1 MKQFFLTVLGVFVG
15 LMLFVV
21 GLPILIIS
29 LIAGQVDTKTGAQ
42 PSDIVLNLDL
52 RGGIPDQQPQGL
64 VERFG
69 GGGPSAVGIVTAL
82 AAAEMDPHVKA
93 LYVRAPEGRLAP
105 ATAEEIHTALASF
118 KAHGKPVIV
127 HSQGIY
133 SPVDYMAISGASQI
147 WMQAT
152 GDFVATGMSMETPFF
167 KDLLDHY
174 DAKVEMMHFYEYKNV
189 AAPLL
194 ERTYTAAHRE
204 AETSLLQSIF
214 DTSLALA
221 AKDRKLTPEALRA
234 TLVKGPMSPA
244 DAMAAKLI
252 DRLGYDTAASDAAL
266 ALGGKDAE
274 LVDLNDYHKAGALFE
289 GSGPAIAL
297 IEGEGEIDTGH
308 EDGPSFQ
315 RKAKILGDDM
325 ASAIRDAADNDDVKA
340 IVLRVN
346 SPGGSPIA
354 SDQIWAAVE
363 YAKAQDK
370 PVVVS
375 MGPYAASGGYYLSTG
390 ATAIVANATTITG
403 SIGVVGGKIALHDT
417 LARFGV
423 NVEGITVGGEFTNA
437 EGSRPYTD
445 SQRKA
450 MLGILTR
457 IYADFT
463 AKVAAGRNLPI
474 DTVKDI
480 AKGRVWSGQMAQ
492 ERKLVDKIGGLRDA
506 IELAQKLGGLEG
518 KKHVRLL
525 RAEPENNPLAELTAL
540 LHSNIS
546 MGYKLHVL
554 SSLLADPR
562 FDALTRAT
570 ESQQLS
576 ETVRAEI
583 TPATVH

>member
-1 MKQFFLTVLGVFVG
+1 MKQFFLTVLGVFAG

-21 GLPILIIS
+21 GLPIVLIS
-29 LIAGQVDTKTGAQ
+29 LFAGHMGAQTEPQ
-42 PSDIVLNLDL
+42 PSDIVLSLDL

-69 GGGPSAVGIVTAL
+69 GGGPSTVGIVTAL
-82 AAAEMDPHVKA
+82 AAAERDPHVKA
-93 LYVRAPEGRLAP
+93 LYVRAPEGGLEP
-105 ATAEEIHTALASF
+105 ATAEEVHTALASF

-133 SPVDYMAISGASQI
+133 SPVDYMAISSASQI

-167 KDLLDHY
+167 KGLLDRY
-174 DAKVEMMHFYEYKNV
+174 DVKVEMMHFYEYKNA

-194 ERTYTAAHRE
+194 ERTYTTAHRE

-214 DTSLALA
+214 DTTVALA
-221 AKDRKLTPEALRA
+221 AQDRNIKPDDLRSL
-234 TLVKGPMSPA
+234 LVKGPMSPA

-252 DRLGYDTAASDAAL
+252 DHLGYDTAASDAAL
-266 ALGGKDAE
+266 ALGGKDAALVE
-274 LVDLNDYHKAGALFE
+274 LADYHKANDLYE
-289 GSGPAIAL
+289 GSGPGIAL
-297 IEGEGEIDTGH
+297 IAGEGEIDTGH
-308 EDGPSFQ
+308 ADGPAFQ
-315 RKAKILGDDM
+315 RKAKILGDNM
-325 ASAIRDAADNDDVKA
+325 ASAIRDAADNDAVKA

-346 SPGGSPIA
+346 SPGGSPTA

-363 YAKAQDK
+363 YAKEQDK

-403 SIGVVGGKIALHDT
+403 SIGVVGGKIALHDA
-417 LARFGV
+417 LSRFGV

-450 MLGILTR
+450 MLGILER

-463 AKVAAGRNLPI
+463 AKVAIGRHLPI
-474 DTVKDI
+474 DTVKEV

-492 ERKLVDKIGGLRDA
+492 ERKLVDHIGGLREA
-506 IELAQKLGGLEG
+506 IALAQKLGGLEG
-518 KKHVRLL
+518 KKHVRLI
-525 RAEPENNPLAELTAL
+525 RAETEENPLEAL
-540 LHSNIS
+540 GNLLRSNIS
-546 MGYKLHVL
+546 LGQRLQVL
-554 SSLLADPR
+554 STILTDPR
-562 FDALTRAT
+562 LEVLASHAERQSVSDM
-570 ESQQLS
+570 
-576 ETVRAEI
+576 VRTEI